1 MICPKCS
8 TENTDVSQFCKRCH
22 TPLRYICPACKHVQL
37 HGGKCD
43 QCGVDFL
50 KFALAQVSQNQ
61 GQAQLQRQRQRER
74 SSIVKQIL
82 LLPITGGWS
91 LLKYFKE
98 LARGG

>member
-8 TENTDVSQFCKRCH
+8 SENTDVAQFCKRCH

-50 KFALAQVSQNQ
+50 KYAMTLVSQSQ
-61 GQAQLQRQRQRER
+61 GQAELDRQRKKSRAAM
-74 SSIVKQIL
+74 VKQIV

-91 LLKYFKE
+91 LLKYLKD
-98 LARGG
+98 LARGD